1 MPFRL
6 DALPPHIIASAFA
19 FACPLGLRLVEEVTL
34 RPVDWCE
41 LSDAQLWLRQC
52 SCLSRNLHAALEV
65 MADRSVGACA
75 FSPLSLMPQS

>member
-6 DALPPHIIASAFA
+6 GALAPHIIASAFA
-19 FACPLGLRLVEEVTL
+19 FACPLGLRLVDEVSL

-52 SCLSRNLHAALEV
+52 SCLSPALHAALEV
-65 MADRSVGACA
+65 LADRSIGASA
-75 FSPLSLMPQS
+75 